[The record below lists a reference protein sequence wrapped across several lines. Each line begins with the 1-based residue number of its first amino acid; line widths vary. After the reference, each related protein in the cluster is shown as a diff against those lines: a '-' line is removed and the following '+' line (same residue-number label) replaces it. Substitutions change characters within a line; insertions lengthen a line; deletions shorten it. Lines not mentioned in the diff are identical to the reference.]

1 MKKKIIYKIG
11 CIKFKMNDSITFGEL
26 RKNKIDHEKGSGQ
39 LMFRINDYVH
49 LIFVILMKQSSCE
62 RRYFS
67 TADIVTIKGSGRCCY
82 KRS

>member
-11 CIKFKMNDSITFGEL
+11 CIKFKMDDSITFGEL

-49 LIFVILMKQSSCE
+49 LIFVILKKQSSCE
-62 RRYFS
+62 RRME
-67 TADIVTIKGSGRCCY
+67 DISKVLILLL
-82 KRS
+82 